1 VKNIDANRIRAVI
14 RKELRDYRR
23 KRSIVLSM
31 SALPITYFIIAMIL
45 ILVLPVS
52 KSGTGPI
59 PEVPLLYLLLIPAMM
74 PAIVASY
81 SIVGEREQG
90 TLEPLLA
97 TPILEQELILGKAA
111 AVMLP
116 TMVLSYGIYGLFL
129 LFVRLF
135 AKADVASAV
144 FHDGP
149 VLLALLLFAPLVAGW
164 SISVGMA
171 ASVRATEAR
180 VAQQMAT
187 LSSVP
192 VIGVIVLMMIGL
204 VHPKFVVSLAFGV
217 GLLVLDA
224 AVIRLVVQ
232 MFNRERLITGNA
244 DTATGAPRPAG
255 FDSLR

>member
-1 VKNIDANRIRAVI
+1 MKVDAGRVRAVV

-31 SALPITYFIIAMIL
+31 SALPITYFIVAIVL
-45 ILVLPVS
+45 ILVLPVPKTGS
-52 KSGTGPI
+52 GPI

-90 TLEPLLA
+90 TLEPLLT

-116 TMVLSYGIYGLFL
+116 TLALSYTIFGLFL
-129 LFVRLF
+129 LFVRLV
-135 AKADVASAV
+135 ARPTVASLV

-171 ASVRATEAR
+171 TSVRASEAR

-187 LSSVP
+187 LSSIP
-192 VIGVIVLMMIGL
+192 VIAIIVLMMIGL
-204 VHPKFVVSLAFGV
+204 VHATFLVAFGFGF
-217 GLLVLDA
+217 GLLVLD
-224 AVIRLVVQ
+224 VLIIRLVVG
-232 MFNRERLITGNA
+232 MFNRERLITGNVPTRDVVA
-244 DTATGAPRPAG
+244 ASG